1 MGLRIADLLQ
11 IEPLSRVRVRAGAT
25 ALNNEVR
32 WVHLWPE
39 TQPWIHGGELLLT
52 TAYSW
57 PNAPVEQRRIVSEL
71 HRTSVAGVLFA
82 TGRFFPPV
90 PRAVLGT
97 SQRLRLPLLEARFD
111 IVFAE
116 LTEIV
121 NQEIIRQ
128 QYAEIERSEWIHKK
142 LTSVALG
149 ATELR
154 DICHAL
160 ADLIKRPVLIV
171 DAAFAPLASGRP
183 GGETAPLDHEP
194 ALLAGAERATF
205 VRAREPVRVTD
216 RAGREWIVCPIRLA
230 DDTVGY
236 VQVFFEDSQ
245 PTNLDLRASEH
256 GALVAALHILRQQS
270 VASVEA
276 RVQNSFV
283 QALIR
288 GEFGPATGLEER
300 ARLVG
305 FDPQGRYIVGLLAL
319 LGKGGRKRTLAG
331 PEEFH
336 LRERLDQA
344 LRRALREQGHPIF
357 LGYLMNFIV
366 MLLPVPK
373 TGVELV
379 TAVQRLW
386 KRVRALEPRIPA
398 ALAIGNAHPT
408 ASGIVHSFDEA
419 DSTLAA
425 SAGEGVFWYDDLRL
439 TKLLRCVS
447 DSKSLEEFY
456 RSTVGRLQE
465 DRRADA
471 LKQTLRSLVQSG
483 FNQRAAARALSLH
496 WNTMR
501 YRVTRMEKLF
511 GRSLADPTLRVELQ
525 LALEIESLMGV
536 DRTRVVG
543 DSEIT
548 ITGS

>member
-1 MGLRIADLLQ
+1 MGVRIADLLK
-11 IEPLSRVRVRAGAT
+11 IDPLTRVRVRAGAA
-25 ALNNEVR
+25 ALDNEVR

-57 PNAPVEQRRIVSEL
+57 PGVPNEQRRIIGEL
-71 HRTSVAGVLFA
+71 HRTNVAGVLFA
-82 TGRFFPPV
+82 TGRFFPPI
-90 PRAVLGT
+90 PKAVLRA
-97 SQRLRLPLLEARFD
+97 SQRMRLPILEARFE

-116 LTEIV
+116 LTELV

-128 QYAEIERSEWIHKK
+128 QYTEIERSEWIHKK
-142 LTSVALG
+142 LTSVALE

-154 DICHAL
+154 DICVAL
-160 ADLIKRPVLIV
+160 AELIKKPVLIV
-171 DAAFAPLASGRP
+171 DAAFAPLASGYSP
-183 GGETAPLDHEP
+183 GETDPL
-194 ALLAGAERATF
+194 AQAGLLVASERAKLA
-205 VRAREPVRVTD
+205 RAREPVRVTD
-216 RAGREWIVCPIRLA
+216 RDGREWIVCPIRLA
-230 DDTVGY
+230 SDTVGY
-236 VQVFFEDSQ
+236 VQVSLEGAQ

-283 QALIR
+283 QALIH

-305 FDPQGRYIVGLLAL
+305 FDPQGRYVVGLLAL
-319 LGKGGRKRTLAG
+319 LGKGGRKRTLGG
-331 PEEFH
+331 PAEFH

-344 LRRALREQGHPIF
+344 LRQALREQGHPTF

-366 MLLPVPK
+366 MLLPAPE
-373 TGVELV
+373 TRTDLV
-379 TAVQRLW
+379 SAVQLLW
-386 KRVRALEPRIPA
+386 KRVRAREPRIPA
-398 ALAIGNAHPT
+398 ALTMGNAHAT
-408 ASGIVHSFDEA
+408 AGGIAYSFDEA
-419 DSTLAA
+419 DSTLTA
-425 SAGEGVFWYDDLRL
+425 STGDGVFWYDDLRL
-439 TKLLRCVS
+439 TKLLRGVS
-447 DSKSLEEFY
+447 DSKSLEGFY

-471 LKQTLRSLVQSG
+471 LKQTLRSLVRSG
-483 FNQRAAARALSLH
+483 FNQRAAARALNLH

-501 YRVTRMEKLF
+501 YRVARMEELF
-511 GRSLADPTLRVELQ
+511 GRPLADPTLRLELQ

-536 DRTRVVG
+536 HRTRVPR
-543 DSEIT
+543 DNEKT
-548 ITGS
+548 IAGG